1 MIVPSTTRLSG
12 VAQPKSGIG
21 GALVDCKSERK
32 VNGRLA
38 KSSYRLY
45 VTAADPDVRLI
56 LVEMGKA
63 FRLSQI
69 SVVLRRVAFVRPKVE
84 NTPVGA
90 PRGMAA
96 TVRETGGPNGEADDA
111 PAAVQVYCAEVPSL

>member
-1 MIVPSTTRLSG
+1 MVEVNIAAHINRRGKQDQYAATF
-12 VAQPKSGIG
+12 G
-21 GALVDCKSERK
+21 GFNL
-32 VNGRLA
+32 
-38 KSSYRLY
+38 
-45 VTAADPDVRLI
+45 RLI